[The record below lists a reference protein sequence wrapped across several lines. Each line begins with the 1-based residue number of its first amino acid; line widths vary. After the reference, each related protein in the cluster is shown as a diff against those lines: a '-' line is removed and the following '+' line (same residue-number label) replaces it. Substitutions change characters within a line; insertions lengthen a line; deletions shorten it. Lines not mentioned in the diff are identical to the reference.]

1 MLMPILG
8 LIIVVAAG
16 YAIIKRYENRLVLLG
31 AGILMCLVALKPNT
45 AFDQFQKSMTNAGLI
60 TAICSVLGFA
70 FVMKLTGADRHLVHL
85 CAGFVKRFR
94 YALIPL
100 SALVTFVIGIALP
113 SASGVAAAV
122 GAVLI
127 PVMLAA
133 GIHPAMAAAAIV
145 AGSYGSNLSPG
156 SAHVV
161 MVAKL
166 AKATEVQVISGQTLP
181 TLLTVIA
188 AVIVLSVWAFVKK
201 EDRGHEGTGE
211 AQEESLKVNLLKAFV
226 PVLPLVLL
234 VLGSMDRFKAWNMQV
249 STAMVIGAIVALV
262 IGFASDRINPTDVTK
277 SFFDGMGKAYGDIIG
292 IIIAAGVFTAGLK
305 AVGLIDL
312 LLNAMKGAEGIA
324 AAAGT
329 WGPMLIAGLSGSG
342 DAATLAFNEAVT
354 PHAAQLGLSVMNLG
368 NLAAL
373 SGSLGRTMSPVAGVV
388 IVAAGLA
395 KVSPMEV
402 VKRTAPGMIIA
413 SIIAFVMLGL

>member
-1 MLMPILG
+1 MLPILG
-8 LIIVVAAG
+8 LLIVLVAG

-31 AGILMCLVALKPNT
+31 AGLLMSLIALKPGV
-45 AFDQFQKSMTNAGLI
+45 AFDQFQKSMTNGGLI

-70 FVMKLTGADRHLVHL
+70 YVMKLTGCDRHLVHL
-85 CAGFVKRFR
+85 CTGFVKRFR
-94 YALIPL
+94 FALIPL
-100 SALVTFVIGIALP
+100 SALVTLVIGIALP

-145 AGSYGSNLSPG
+145 IGSYGSNLSPG
-156 SAHVV
+156 SSHIV

-166 AKATEVQVISGQTLP
+166 AQVSEVQVISAQMLP
-181 TLLTVIA
+181 TFITTIVAALMLTA
-188 AVIVLSVWAFVKK
+188 WAFVKK
-201 EDRGHEGTGE
+201 EDRGHLIETE
-211 AQEESLKVNLLKAFV
+211 VQAESLKVNLFKALV

-234 VLGSMDRFKAWNMQV
+234 LLGSLERFKAWNMQV
-249 STAMVIGAIVALV
+249 STAMLIGAIVALLLGL
-262 IGFASDRINPTDVTK
+262 ITDRVDPTEVTK
-277 SFFDGMGKAYGDIIG
+277 SFFDGMGKAYADIMG

-305 AVGLIDL
+305 AVGLIDM
-312 LLNAMKGAEGIA
+312 LLNSMKGATSIA

-329 WGPMLIAGLSGSG
+329 WGPMIVAALSGSG

-354 PHAAQLGLSVMNLG
+354 PHAAQLGLSVVKLG
-368 NLAAL
+368 NLALL

-395 KVSPMEV
+395 KASPIEV
-402 VKRTAPGMIIA
+402 VKRTAPGMIVA
-413 SIIAFVMLGL
+413 SLIAFVMLGF

>member
-1 MLMPILG
+1 MLLPILG
-8 LIIVVAAG
+8 IIIVLVAG
-16 YAIIKRYENRLVLLG
+16 YAIVKRVENRLVLLG
-31 AGILMCLVALKPNT
+31 AGLLMCLVALKPNA
-45 AFDQFQKSMTNAGLI
+45 AFEQFQKSMTNAGLI

-100 SALVTFVIGIALP
+100 STLVTFVIGIALP

-145 AGSYGSNLSPG
+145 AGSYGSTLSPG

-161 MVAKL
+161 MVAKI
-166 AKATEVQVISGQTLP
+166 AGVSEVTVIQNQTLP
-181 TLLTVIA
+181 TLLTTLA
-188 AVIVLSVWAFVKK
+188 AVVVLSLWAFFKK
-201 EDRGHEGTGE
+201 EDRGHVTE
-211 AQEESLKVNLLKAFV
+211 AAVQEESFKVNILKALV
-226 PVLPLVLL
+226 PILPLVLL
-234 VLGSMDRFKAWNMQV
+234 VLGSMKQFKAWNMQV
-249 STAMVIGAIVALV
+249 STAMLIGAIVALAL
-262 IGFASDRINPTDVTK
+262 GYLFDKTSPTDVTK

-305 AVGLIDL
+305 TVGLIDM
-312 LLNAMKGAEGIA
+312 LLNAMKDAESIA
-324 AAAGT
+324 AIAGT

-354 PHAAQLGLSVMNLG
+354 PHAASLGLSAINLG

-373 SGSLGRTMSPVAGVV
+373 AGSLGRTMSPVAGVV

-402 VKRTAPGMIIA
+402 VKRTAPGMILA
-413 SIIAFVMLGL
+413 SIIAFVLLGL